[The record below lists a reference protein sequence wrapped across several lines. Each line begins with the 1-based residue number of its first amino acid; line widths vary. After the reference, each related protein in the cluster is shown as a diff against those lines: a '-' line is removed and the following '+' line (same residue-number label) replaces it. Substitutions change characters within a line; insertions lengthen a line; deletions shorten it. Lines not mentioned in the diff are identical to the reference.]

1 MSSFWMSYVD
11 LVSLLLNL
19 IRASREG
26 HWNLH
31 LLAINELI
39 PWCFVYDRT
48 NYARYL
54 PWYLLQMLNLPE
66 THPELSEYL
75 RRRFL
80 DTNWEYIPFSC
91 IPMDQTIEETVNKD
105 TQTPGGTKGFS
116 TNKKAVAKHYLTA
129 DFRAA
134 CVRNLRYMV
143 DTQKTWSKPSRSYTS
158 KSK

>member
-26 HWNLH
+26 NWKVH

-39 PWCFVYDRT
+39 PWCLVYDRA

-54 PWYLLQMLNLPE
+54 PCNFLQMLNLPE

-75 RRRFL
+75 KEGGFS
-80 DTNWEYIPFSC
+80 TQIGEYNPFGC
-91 IPMDQTIEETVNKD
+91 IPIDLIIEKTVNKD
-105 TQTPGGTKGFS
+105 TRTPGGTKGFS
-116 TNKKAVAKHYLTA
+116 TNKKAVAKLP
-129 DFRAA
+129 D
-134 CVRNLRYMV
+134 
-143 DTQKTWSKPSRSYTS
+143 S
-158 KSK
+158 